1 MIASLTHTSELSGAV
16 SWMAARAHDIDEFG
30 LPERVKAEIEEFGR
44 VTLSDDDRSFLARSK
59 LVFLFTL
66 VVGCPYFLSTGCT
79 SGGIAG
85 TTMAMFLTNG
95 LEQTVCRQ
103 GSAKQRA
110 LRAAVCFVKF
120 LFGFG
125 CFVVFLNV
133 GTIRTTQRIHLK
145 SEM

>member
-1 MIASLTHTSELSGAV
+1 LGAAPATVGAAAAAAALS
-16 SWMAARAHDIDEFG
+16 AAAPPQHYPRNAKIT
-30 LPERVKAEIEEFGR
+30 I
-44 VTLSDDDRSFLARSK
+44 
-59 LVFLFTL
+59 
-66 VVGCPYFLSTGCT
+66 
-79 SGGIAG
+79 
-85 TTMAMFLTNG
+85 AMFLANG

-133 GTIRTTQRIHLK
+133 GTIRTTQRIHIK